1 MGPEDR
7 ESGFPHPPGS
17 LRPLLL
23 THDMFFGDLQS
34 SRSLHGITLSHRIA
48 DSPPEEVQV
57 HTHVEA
63 HFVLVTSGCYIS
75 SASATPNRRAT
86 VVYNPPGTTH
96 RDHFHS
102 CCCRRVLENMAYPVQ
117 FRSARTIPMLS
128 LAFALLSPLVVA
140 QTADPDG
147 LSAVAPSAVGIS
159 AERLGKMELAIKAG
173 DFKSITS
180 VVIARHGKLAYEH
193 YFDSD
198 GVDGFRNTR
207 SATKTITGMLIGAA
221 IDRHFIPSVDAHVLD
236 YLQDKMPIENPDT
249 RKGKITIE
257 DFLTMSS
264 LLECDDE
271 NSFSRGNEERMY
283 LVEDWAKFTLDLP
296 IRGFPDWETKP
307 KDSPYGR
314 SWSYCTAGATTLG
327 VVLERAVK
335 RPVPDFAREVLFAP
349 LGITPVRWHFQP
361 LGTAMTGGG
370 LELRSRDLLKL
381 GQFYLDRGM
390 WNGQPI
396 LSAEWVEKSLRPH
409 ANARE
414 DTDYG
419 YLWWLQT
426 FHSHARSSRSY
437 GMYGTGGNKIL
448 VFPDESLVVVITTTN
463 YHVQG
468 AGALTDK
475 LVVDYVLEAA
485 ASANTQ

>member
-1 MGPEDR
+1 MA
-7 ESGFPHPPGS
+7 HP
-17 LRPLLL
+17 
-23 THDMFFGDLQS
+23 T
-34 SRSLHGITLSHRIA
+34 
-48 DSPPEEVQV
+48 
-57 HTHVEA
+57 
-63 HFVLVTSGCYIS
+63 
-75 SASATPNRRAT
+75 
-86 VVYNPPGTTH
+86 
-96 RDHFHS
+96 
-102 CCCRRVLENMAYPVQ
+102 Q
-117 FRSARTIPMLS
+117 FRSARTIQVLW
-128 LAFALLSPLVVA
+128 LAFALLSPSVA
-140 QTADPDG
+140 GQTAYPDG
-147 LSAVAPSAVGIS
+147 LSAVAPSSVGIS
-159 AERLGKMELAIKAG
+159 AERLGQMEQAIKAG
-173 DFKSITS
+173 DFKAITS
-180 VVIARHGKLAYEH
+180 VLIARHGKLAYEH

-198 GVDGFRNTR
+198 GIDGFRNTR

-236 YLQDKMPIENPDT
+236 YLKDRLPIENPDA
-249 RKGKITIE
+249 RKDKITIE

-314 SWSYCTAGATTLG
+314 SWSYCTAGPTTLG

-349 LGITPVRWHFQP
+349 LGITSVKWQFQP

-370 LELRSRDLLKL
+370 LELRSRDLFKL
-381 GQFYLDRGM
+381 GQLYLDGGAWSEHR
-390 WNGQPI
+390 I
-396 LSAEWVEKSLRPH
+396 LSAEWVEKSLRAH

-426 FHSHARSSRSY
+426 FHFHARSLRSY
-437 GMYGTGGNKIL
+437 GMYGTGGNKVL
-448 VFPDESLVVVITTTN
+448 VFPDEALVVVITTTN

-468 AGALTDK
+468 ASALTDK
-475 LVVDYVLEAA
+475 LIVDYVLEAA
-485 ASANTQ
+485 VSANAQ